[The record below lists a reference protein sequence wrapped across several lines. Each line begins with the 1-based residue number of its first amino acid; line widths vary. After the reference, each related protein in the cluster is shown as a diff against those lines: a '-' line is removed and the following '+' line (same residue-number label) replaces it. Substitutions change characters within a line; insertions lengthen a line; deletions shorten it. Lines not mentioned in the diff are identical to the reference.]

1 MMWIKPIIYKLG
13 TMKSDLQQIESRIIN
28 LVGANLERFNYDD
41 LSKKQKKEVQNLLQE
56 RRDILNEMFQ
66 PTEDN
71 LALFRKVND
80 ELYHR
85 TMALNE
91 RVKKFVAKKNILLD
105 SPDFDDDYEL
115 EGTLKF
121 VFNDETSIC
130 HLPDDDCFGS
140 NFAVMIKTLYEVY
153 SQSGIE
159 SIATIDE
166 HRGPL
171 DDGVSW
177 YESPFTRF
185 PEFKDFIICHAVHDL
200 TDHKLYSIPDLI
212 RLNDFWSEVEFKAQS
227 ITNQDGQHY
236 DFLKQEFFG
245 K

>member
-1 MMWIKPIIYKLG
+1 MQ
-13 TMKSDLQQIESRIIN
+13 TLQQIESRIIE
-28 LVGANLERFNYDD
+28 LVGTDLEEFKYDE
-41 LSKKQKKEVQNLLQE
+41 LSKAMKEEVKSLLCE
-56 RRDILNEMFQ
+56 RCDILNKMFQ

-80 ELYHR
+80 ELYCL

-91 RVKKFVAKKNILLD
+91 RVKKFVGKKDILLD

-121 VFNDETSIC
+121 VFNDESSIC
-130 HLPDDDCFGS
+130 HLPDDDYYGS

-153 SQSGIE
+153 SHSGIE
-159 SIATIDE
+159 SIVTINE

-177 YESPFTRF
+177 YEYPFNRF
-185 PEFKDFIICHAVHDL
+185 PELEGFIICYAVHDL
-200 TDHKLYSIPDLI
+200 TDHRLYSIPDLL
-212 RLNDFWSEVEFKAQS
+212 RLNDFWSEVEFKVQS

-236 DFLKQEFFG
+236 DFKKQEFIG